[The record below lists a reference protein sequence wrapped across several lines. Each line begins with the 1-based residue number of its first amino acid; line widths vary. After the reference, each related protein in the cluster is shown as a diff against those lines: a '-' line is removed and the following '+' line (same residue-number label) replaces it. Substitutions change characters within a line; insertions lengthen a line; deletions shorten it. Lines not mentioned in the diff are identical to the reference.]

1 MVRSENNERGRAVFT
16 VRGVDT
22 VEPFLSKI
30 ISSGEGYVM
39 IEMVCPDGIG
49 TDVTL
54 LDVLFEGKD
63 GLTDVTP
70 WFGEI
75 FERSSEDVLK
85 REE

>member
-30 ISSGEGYVM
+30 ISIGEGYVM
-39 IEMVCPDGIG
+39 IDMVCPDGRG

>member
-1 MVRSENNERGRAVFT
+1 
-16 VRGVDT
+16 
-22 VEPFLSKI
+22 
-30 ISSGEGYVM
+30 M
-39 IEMVCPDGIG
+39 IEMVCPDGKG

-75 FERSSEDVLK
+75 IDRSSVDVLR